1 MYKSAD
7 DIKKQYS
14 IIDIA
19 IRLGLNIDRNNK
31 AICPFHNDK
40 NPSLS
45 FNIKDNYYHCFS
57 CGASGDNIKLVM
69 ELLKCSFN
77 EAIIF
82 ITGNDYKSI
91 KYNNKDY
98 IKENK
103 VVKVTII
110 EENYSDIYNRFIDLL
125 DNEEA
130 LYYLKN
136 RCITEKQVIEN
147 KIKNIPKD
155 RKKQF
160 FIINELLKHYSEEN
174 LIKSGILSKNKE
186 NNNLYLFHYRH
197 RLIIPYFDTDIQNIN
212 SVQGR
217 NIDNEEIKPKYLFNR
232 NAKDSIYNIHK
243 LSDIKDLIICE
254 GAIDALS
261 LERLGYCSI
270 ALAGVSK
277 VNLLEKYDILKKYNI
292 YSFSDNDNAGKQLI
306 KDIYNIDNYKGSF
319 VINSFTANNDIK
331 DINELLIKSNIKSFK
346 INNIEYNYFEMPN
359 DKICILD
366 YYIFTKNELQYIKN
380 KKDFNKSLYLLSLD
394 KKRLT
399 EKEYKLKYG
408 EIN

>member
-19 IRLGLNIDRNNK
+19 IKLGLNIDRNNK

-45 FNIKDNYYHCFS
+45 FNVKENYYHCFS

-77 EAIIF
+77 EAITF
-82 ITGNDYKSI
+82 ITGNDYKAI
-91 KYNNKDY
+91 NYKYNNKEY

-103 VVKVTII
+103 VII
-110 EENYSDIYNRFIDLL
+110 NENYSDLYSIFIDLI
-125 DNEEA
+125 DNKEA
-130 LYYLKN
+130 LSYLKK

-147 KIKNIPKD
+147 KIKNIPKG
-155 RKKQF
+155 KKDQLL
-160 FIINELLKHYSEEN
+160 IINKLLKYYSEDN
-174 LIKSGILSKNKE
+174 LIKSGILAKSKE
-186 NNNLYLFHYRH
+186 YNNLYLFHYRH
-197 RLIIPYFDTDIQNIN
+197 RLIIPYFDKDGKKIN
-212 SVQGR
+212 SIQGR
-217 NIDNEEIKPKYLFNR
+217 NIDNQEIKPKYLFNK
-232 NAKDSIYNIHK
+232 NAEDSIYNIHK
-243 LSDIKDLIICE
+243 LSDVKDLIICE

-261 LERLGYCSI
+261 LERLGYCAI
-270 ALAGVSK
+270 ALSGVSK
-277 VNLLEKYDILKKYNI
+277 VNILEKYDILKEYNI
-292 YSFSDNDNAGKQLI
+292 YSFSDNDNAGKRLI

-319 VINSFTANNDIK
+319 LIKSFTNNSSVK
-331 DINELLIKSNIKSFK
+331 DINELLMKSNIKSFK

-359 DKICILD
+359 GKICILD
-366 YYIFTKNELQYIKN
+366 YYIFSKNELQYIKN
-380 KKDFNKSLYLLSLD
+380 KRDFNKSLYSLSLD
-394 KKRLT
+394 KKKLT

-408 EIN
+408 ELN

>member
-19 IRLGLNIDRNNK
+19 TRLGLNIDRNNK

-45 FNIKDNYYHCFS
+45 FNVKENYYHCFS

-82 ITGNDYKSI
+82 ITGNDYKAVNYN
-91 KYNNKDY
+91 YNNKDY

-103 VVKVTII
+103 VILN
-110 EENYSDIYNRFIDLL
+110 ENYSDIYNRFIDLL
-125 DNEEA
+125 DNQEA
-130 LYYLKN
+130 LLYLKN
-136 RCITEKQVIEN
+136 RCITKKQVIEN
-147 KIKNIPKD
+147 KIKNIPKE
-155 RKKQF
+155 KKEQLL
-160 FIINELLKHYSEEN
+160 IIKELLNYYSEET

-197 RLIIPYFDTDIQNIN
+197 RLIIPYFDTDGKNIN
-212 SVQGR
+212 SIQGR
-217 NIDNEEIKPKYLFNR
+217 NIDREEIKPKYLFNK

-243 LSDIKDLIICE
+243 LSDVKDLIICE
-254 GAIDALS
+254 GVIDALS
-261 LERLGYCSI
+261 LERLGYCAI

-277 VNLLEKYDILKKYNI
+277 VNLLEKYDILKQYNI
-292 YSFSDNDNAGKQLI
+292 YSFSDNDSAGKKLI

-319 VINSFTANNDIK
+319 IIKSFTNNENIK

-346 INNIEYNYFEMPN
+346 IDNIEYYYFEIPN

-394 KKRLT
+394 KKKLT

-408 EIN
+408 ELN

>member
-19 IRLGLNIDRNNK
+19 TRLGLNIDRNNK

-45 FNIKDNYYHCFS
+45 FNVKENYYHCFS

-82 ITGNDYKSI
+82 ITGNDYKAVNYN
-91 KYNNKDY
+91 YNNKDY

-103 VVKVTII
+103 VILN
-110 EENYSDIYNRFIDLL
+110 ENYSDIYNRFIDLL
-125 DNEEA
+125 DNQEA
-130 LYYLKN
+130 LLYLKN
-136 RCITEKQVIEN
+136 RCITKKQVIEN
-147 KIKNIPKD
+147 KIKNIPKE
-155 RKKQF
+155 KKEQLL
-160 FIINELLKHYSEEN
+160 IIKELLNYYSEET

-197 RLIIPYFDTDIQNIN
+197 RLIIPYFDTDGKNIN
-212 SVQGR
+212 SIQGR
-217 NIDNEEIKPKYLFNR
+217 NIDREEIKPKYLFNK

-243 LSDIKDLIICE
+243 LSDVKDLIICE
-254 GAIDALS
+254 GVIDALS
-261 LERLGYCSI
+261 LERLGYCAI

-277 VNLLEKYDILKKYNI
+277 VNLLEKYDILKQYNI
-292 YSFSDNDNAGKQLI
+292 YSFSDNDSAGKKLI

-319 VINSFTANNDIK
+319 IIKSFTNNKNIK

-346 INNIEYNYFEMPN
+346 IDNIEYYYFEIPN

-394 KKRLT
+394 KKKLT

-408 EIN
+408 ELN

>member
-19 IRLGLNIDRNNK
+19 TRLGLNIDRNNK

-45 FNIKDNYYHCFS
+45 FNVKENYYHCFS

-82 ITGNDYKSI
+82 ITGNDYKALNYN
-91 KYNNKDY
+91 YNNKDY

-103 VVKVTII
+103 VILN
-110 EENYSDIYNRFIDLL
+110 ENYSDIYNRFIDLL
-125 DNEEA
+125 DNQEA
-130 LYYLKN
+130 LLYLKN
-136 RCITEKQVIEN
+136 RCITKKQVIEN
-147 KIKNIPKD
+147 KIKNIPKE
-155 RKKQF
+155 KKEQLL
-160 FIINELLKHYSEEN
+160 IIKELLNYYSEET

-197 RLIIPYFDTDIQNIN
+197 RLIIPYFDTDGKNIN
-212 SVQGR
+212 SIQGR
-217 NIDNEEIKPKYLFNR
+217 NIDREEIKPKYLFNK

-243 LSDIKDLIICE
+243 LSDVKDLIICE
-254 GAIDALS
+254 GVIDALS
-261 LERLGYCSI
+261 LERLGYCAI

-277 VNLLEKYDILKKYNI
+277 VNLLEKYDILKQYNI
-292 YSFSDNDNAGKQLI
+292 YSFSDNDSAGKKLI

-319 VINSFTANNDIK
+319 IIKSFTNNENIK

-346 INNIEYNYFEMPN
+346 IDNIEYYYFEIPN

-394 KKRLT
+394 KKKLT

-408 EIN
+408 ELN